1 MARGGTEDGQGQVQT
16 GQLEGKGC
24 VWIGDG
30 GGEDTRGQVQVR
42 SHKQHDMGDT
52 YSC

>member
-16 GQLEGKGC
+16 GQLESKGGVC
-24 VWIGDG
+24 IVAG

-42 SHKQHDMGDT
+42 SH
-52 YSC
+52 